1 MITSF
6 SLANSLRS
14 TPNRLALV
22 SMPRSQNS
30 ILRRRDAFTLIELLI
45 VIAIIAILAGI
56 AFPAMQGALD
66 SAKRG
71 QARNDA
77 SQIASAIKAYRLE
90 FGRLPAAGSEIAA
103 ITGDNPKKIIFLEA
117 KQAKGG
123 KNGISGGTMLDPWG
137 QPYTIKTDESGRIN
151 GHITTAVVST
161 KDNKGKTISNVE

>member
-22 SMPRSQNS
+22 SMPRSENS
-30 ILRRRDAFTLIELLI
+30 ILRRRDAFTLI

-123 KNGISGGTMLDPWG
+123 KNGISGSTMLDPWG
-137 QPYTIKTDESGRIN
+137 QPYSIKTDESGRIN